1 MELSIYQSNQKTQVN
16 RAWED
21 MSADLENLQEDK

>member
-1 MELSIYQSNQKTQVN
+1 MELSIYHSNQKTKVN

-21 MSADLENLQEDK
+21 MSADLETLQEDK